1 MMQSAMRLAP
11 NSATHGRRLKL
22 HRVPGFG
29 EVSNTAGKVQVLK
42 KSPIPAAGTDVAINY
57 LSIGVR
63 RGGAHNRAERET
75 YELSVRQSDN
85 LIAAARH
92 ATAIGLPLTRM
103 ITIHWQSTGIPL
115 ERMAAATGRF
125 VDLLTKALARR
136 GRKIAWLWVHENG
149 HGKGGHCHLLVHVR
163 AADVPIITRLQM
175 GWLRRITGQRYHR
188 RVIRGDAIG
197 RKLGLD
203 TSNPALWAE
212 NAATTLGYLLKGID
226 PDAPVAASLAR
237 LQPGGRVIGKRCGT
251 SQNIGR
257 KARSERAEE

>member
-1 MMQSAMRLAP
+1 MQSAMRIAP

-29 EVSNTAGKVQVLK
+29 EVSNMAGKVQVFEK
-42 KSPIPAAGTDVAINY
+42 PPIPAAGTDVALNY
-57 LSIGVR
+57 LSIGVG
-63 RGGAHNRAERET
+63 RGGAHNRAERES
-75 YELSVRQSDN
+75 YELSARHLAN
-85 LIAAARH
+85 LAAAAH
-92 ATAIGLPLTRM
+92 YATDIGLPLTRL
-103 ITIHWQSTGIPL
+103 ITIHWQAAGIPL
-115 ERMAAATGRF
+115 ECMAAATGCF
-125 VDLLTKALARR
+125 IDLLTKALARH
-136 GRKIAWLWVHENG
+136 GSKTAGLWVHENG

-175 GWLRRITGQRYHR
+175 GWLRRITAQRYHR
-188 RVIRGDAIG
+188 RVIRGDPIG

-226 PDAPVAASLAR
+226 PDAPVAASLVR

-257 KARSERAEE
+257 KARRERA

>member
-1 MMQSAMRLAP
+1 MTHLAMRIAL

-22 HRVPGFG
+22 HRTRQTG
-29 EVSNTAGKVQVLK
+29 EVSNMAGRLQAPIKP
-42 KSPIPAAGTDVAINY
+42 SIPAAGTVVAVNY

-63 RGGAHNRAERET
+63 RGGAHNRAERAS
-75 YELSVRQSDN
+75 YGLSGRQSDT
-85 LIAAARH
+85 LITAACY
-92 ATAIGLPLTRM
+92 AIEISLPFTRM
-103 ITIHWQSTGIPL
+103 ITIHWQSAGVPL

-136 GRKIAWLWVHENG
+136 GSKTAWLWVHENG
-149 HGKGGHCHLLVHVR
+149 DDKGGHCHLLVHVR

-188 RVIRGDAIG
+188 RVIRSVAIG
-197 RKLGLD
+197 RKLGVD

-212 NAATTLGYLLKGID
+212 NAAATLGYLLKGID
-226 PDAPVAASLAR
+226 PDAPLAASLPR
-237 LQPGGRVIGKRCGT
+237 LEPGGRVIGKRCGT

-257 KARSERAEE
+257 KARSERA